1 MTISLPSLPSLPHSA
16 LRPFGGICLG
26 VLLGATVAGCASFDG
41 IGTKAMI
48 RTADATE
55 TALTL
60 PDQGGHW
67 PDAKWAS
74 EFGGQALQALLDE
87 ALAGNP
93 GLQVAAARVAAARAA
108 TDVAGAGGLPTVGAN
123 FSATRQRYTENGII
137 PPPLAGEIKT
147 DAQLALNFR
156 YDFDFW
162 GKNGAALRSA
172 ISQRKLSQAEQYNA
186 RLVLTTAVA
195 RAWLQLGRNSN
206 QYDLVTTQ
214 LQTREALDR
223 LTRQRFAAGL
233 DTQSDNQLS
242 QQQAAGL
249 RAEQAQW
256 QEAIGLTRNQLAAL
270 LGRGPDRGLT
280 IARPVLPTPMTTLLP
295 SALPITLLGRRP
307 DIVAARWRIE
317 AAQGQIDYA
326 RAQFYPNI
334 DLMAFA
340 GFSSL
345 GLSNLIQSGSR
356 IAGIGPAIRLP
367 IFEGGILRAQL
378 SSQLAGYEGA
388 VASYDQSLNDALHD
402 VADQVQSL
410 RAAEIQAD
418 NQRQATQASQ
428 RSLALAQQRRRV
440 GTINQLQ
447 LLASEG
453 ALLTQQ
459 RIELDAQARRL
470 DLRVGLIKALGGGFD
485 ARDDRLDIRDADAP
499 ALQAERHQTGAPV
512 AVLPPAAVSAN
523 AAKSGNTAN
532 TTTKTVTTTTVTTTV
547 ITSPGAITPAATSP
561 GATSSLNKSAP

>member
-1 MTISLPSLPSLPHSA
+1 MPTRRTLTLACLSLGL
-16 LRPFGGICLG
+16 
-26 VLLGATVAGCASFDG
+26 AGCASFAG
-41 IGTKAMI
+41 IGTH
-48 RTADATE
+48 ATLQTPAPAE

-60 PDQGGHW
+60 PDQGGSW
-67 PDAKWAS
+67 PDAQWANQ
-74 EFGGQALQALLDE
+74 FGGAALQALVDE

-108 TDVAGAGGLPTVGAN
+108 TQATDAAGLPTVGAN
-123 FSATRQRYTENGII
+123 FSATRQRYTEHGII
-137 PPPLAGEIKT
+137 PPPLAGEYAT
-147 DAQLALNFR
+147 DSQLALNFR

-162 GKNGAALRSA
+162 GKNGAALRSS

-195 RAWLQLGRNSN
+195 RSWLQLGRDSN
-206 QYDLVTTQ
+206 QYDLVTRQ

-242 QQQAAGL
+242 QQQAAAL

-256 QEAIGLTRNQLAAL
+256 QESIGLARNQLAAL

-280 IARPVLPTPMTTLLP
+280 IARPVLPVPAATLLP
-295 SALPITLLGRRP
+295 SALPLTLLGRRP

-326 RAQFYPNI
+326 RSQFYPNI

-345 GLSNLIQSGSR
+345 GLSNLIRTGSR
-356 IAGIGPAIRLP
+356 VVGIGPAIRLP
-367 IFEGGILRAQL
+367 VFEGGALRAQL
-378 SSQLAGYEGA
+378 STQVAGYDGA
-388 VASYDQSLNDALHD
+388 VAMYNQSLTEALHD

-418 NQRQATQASQ
+418 NLQQATQAAHQ
-428 RSLALAQQRRRV
+428 ALVLAQQRRRV

-459 RIELDAQARRL
+459 RIELDAQVRRL

-485 ARDDRLDIRDADAP
+485 ARDDRLDI
-499 ALQAERHQTGAPV
+499 GA
-512 AVLPPAAVSAN
+512 AGAS
-523 AAKSGNTAN
+523 K
-532 TTTKTVTTTTVTTTV
+532 TTTTVTTTV
-547 ITSPGAITPAATSP
+547 TTSTAVPSSP
-561 GATSSLNKSAP
+561 TKSAP

>member
-1 MTISLPSLPSLPHSA
+1 MTVFPFTTRFA
-16 LRPFGGICLG
+16 RPAFERRCLVG
-26 VLLGATVAGCASFDG
+26 VLSAALAGCASFAG
-41 IGTKAMI
+41 IGSHATLQKTD
-48 RTADATE
+48 TAE

-60 PDQGGHW
+60 PDQGGQW
-67 PDAKWAS
+67 PDARWAS
-74 EFGGQALQALLDE
+74 DFGGAQLQTLVDE

-108 TDVAGAGGLPTVGAN
+108 TDATTATSLPGVGAN

-137 PPPLAGEIKT
+137 PPPLAGQYET
-147 DAQLALNFR
+147 DSQLALNFR

-186 RLVLTTAVA
+186 RLMLTTAVA
-195 RAWLQLGRNSN
+195 RAWLQLGRNSY
-206 QYDLVTTQ
+206 QYDLVTQQ

-233 DTQSDNQLS
+233 DTQSENQLS

-256 QEAIGLTRNQLAAL
+256 QEAIGLSRNQLAAL
-270 LGRGPDRGLT
+270 LGRGPDRGLS
-280 IARPVLPTPMTTLLP
+280 IPRPVLPAPAPTLLP
-295 SALPITLLGRRP
+295 SSLPITLLGRRP
-307 DIVAARWRIE
+307 DIVAARWRVE

-326 RAQFYPNI
+326 RTQFYPNI

-345 GLSNLIQSGSR
+345 GLSNLIRSGSR
-356 IAGIGPAIRLP
+356 IVGVGPAIRLP
-367 IFEGGILRAQL
+367 VFEGGALRAQL
-378 SSQLAGYEGA
+378 STQ
-388 VASYDQSLNDALHD
+388 VASYDGAVATYNQSLTEALRD

-410 RAAEIQAD
+410 RAAEVQAD
-418 NQRQATQASQ
+418 NQQQATRASR

-440 GTINQLQ
+440 GTTNQLQ

-470 DLRVGLIKALGGGFD
+470 DLRVALIKALGGGFD
-485 ARDDRLDIRDADAP
+485 AREDRLDIGDSAAGSPGDMKAPPATVDAGAP
-499 ALQAERHQTGAPV
+499 ASNDAGT
-512 AVLPPAAVSAN
+512 PAAMASTDTGKTV
-523 AAKSGNTAN
+523 
-532 TTTKTVTTTTVTTTV
+532 TKTVTTTTVTTTV
-547 ITSPGAITPAATSP
+547 TTGAAPISPT
-561 GATSSLNKSAP
+561 KSAP